1 MQYKLIFKAYHGHAL
16 TFIVA
21 SKWFQGFSL
30 FPHYT
35 LYSEGNFGLTEQA
48 RSQGDSVGSEEP
60 PI

>member
-1 MQYKLIFKAYHGHAL
+1 MIFKAYHGHAL
-16 TFIVA
+16 TCIIA

-30 FPHYT
+30 FHHYT